1 MYLKNSRAYHLF
13 DLITNPFKT
22 YKYFL
27 KSRKDLHFKSE
38 EDIVFVVGAPRSGTT
53 MLYKKL
59 KEQFD
64 VCGFDYETEIFSKKR
79 LSNFK
84 RYQDHPNIREF
95 IATYHESLSRA
106 EFFVQI
112 HRKAFARGRIIE
124 KTPQHLFY
132 IDLLSQ
138 IFPKAL
144 FIHIVRDPRDAF
156 LSGHENKNIPQ
167 AKNVSKYV
175 KYWKAC
181 VNKAI
186 EFSEL
191 ESERIMNLRYED
203 FVIDV
208 DGNIENIG
216 RFLNEQRSTDI
227 KSVVDPRGKLAKFR
241 KLNQPIDS
249 SSVARW
255 KKSKLKND
263 LIINSKY
270 IKQELA
276 RFNYETY

>member
-1 MYLKNSRAYHLF
+1 MYLKNSKAYHLF

-22 YKYFL
+22 YNYFL
-27 KSRKDLHFKSE
+27 KSRRDPYFRSE

-59 KEQFD
+59 REQFNL
-64 VCGFDYETEIFSKKR
+64 CGFDYETEIFSKKR

-84 RYQDHPNIREF
+84 RYQEHPNIRQF
-95 IATYHESLSRA
+95 IATYNDSASRA

-112 HRKAFARGRIIE
+112 HRKAFASGRIIE
-124 KTPQHLFY
+124 KTPQHIFY
-132 IDLLSQ
+132 INLLSQ

-167 AKNVSKYV
+167 ATNVSKYI
-175 KYWKAC
+175 KYWKTC
-181 VNKAI
+181 INKAN
-186 EFSEL
+186 EFSKFEGT
-191 ESERIMNLRYED
+191 RIINLRYED
-203 FVIDV
+203 FVINV
-208 DGNIENIG
+208 DENIEKIG
-216 RFLNEQRSTDI
+216 NFLNEK
-227 KSVVDPRGKLAKFR
+227 KSIETKPVVDPRGELVKFS
-241 KLNQPIDS
+241 KLNKPIDS

-255 KKSKLKND
+255 KSSKLKND

-270 IKQELA
+270 IEQELK
-276 RFNYETY
+276 RFDYEIY